1 MILSR
6 SSETT
11 VFSAGRCRG
20 VSHTPQRVSGFSIA
34 RPHGDVWRAYSIRP
48 YPTGRNLSEN
58 QAGYPCILMILFT
71 FYFLGKQQGRKM
83 LRPYP
88 TGECLGSIFV
98 SRWTRA
104 PEHVSFLDAHFQR
117 SALRQRDNLLF
128 EMGELFRAR
137 LCDEITILDTYRAH
151 LWDHKFRLEGDHHAR
166 LQRIF

>member
-1 MILSR
+1 
-6 SSETT
+6 
-11 VFSAGRCRG
+11 
-20 VSHTPQRVSGFSIA
+20 
-34 RPHGDVWRAYSIRP
+34 
-48 YPTGRNLSEN
+48 
-58 QAGYPCILMILFT
+58 
-71 FYFLGKQQGRKM
+71 M

-88 TGECLGSIFV
+88 TGECLGSFFV

-104 PEHVSFLDAHFQR
+104 PGHVSFLDAHFQR
-117 SALRQRDNLLF
+117 STLRQRDNLLF